1 MSEKKFKFGHRLK
14 ELRKPLNYPEKHL
27 SMDELCEK
35 FSKKYGLRVNKS
47 MMSRWEN
54 GTAVPDNKHIVAYA
68 DYFDVDMN
76 YLIGLTDIKRKLSD
90 FKLDKILDDK
100 RVISD
105 IIKILEKLD
114 SQKLELLKDVISNLS
129 KSDNNKIEA
138 IKNLLNV

>member
-1 MSEKKFKFGHRLK
+1 MSEKKFKFGNRLK
-14 ELRKPLNYPEKHL
+14 ELRKPLNYPEKHF

-76 YLIGLTDIKRKLSD
+76 YLIGLTNVKRKLSD

-100 RVISD
+100 RAISD

-114 SQKLELLKDVISNLS
+114 NEKLELLKDIISNLS

>member
-1 MSEKKFKFGHRLK
+1 MSEKKFKFGNRLK
-14 ELRKPLNYPEKHL
+14 ELRKPLNYPEKHF

-35 FSKKYGLRVNKS
+35 VSKKYGLRVNKS

-76 YLIGLTDIKRKLSD
+76 YLIGLTNVKRKLSD

-100 RVISD
+100 RAISD

-114 SQKLELLKDVISNLS
+114 NEKLELLKDIISNLS